1 MPGYNIHRGFNYS
14 AFIAVAALLYFK
26 GMSFLDLYQFIVLV
40 AGFYIGTEFVTP
52 DLDVESRA
60 INRWGPLKVLWWP
73 YMLMFKHGQSSHNI
87 FYGAVVRVLYFSLMI
102 AGLYYLIF
110 KTVPTDITIPTVF
123 LYVLLVGI
131 VLANVLHVMLD
142 MLF

>member
-1 MPGYNIHRGFNYS
+1 MPSYNIHRGFNYI

-26 GMSFLDLYQFIVLV
+26 GQSFLDLYQFIVLV
-40 AGFYIGTEFVTP
+40 TGFYIGTDFVTP

-60 INRWGPLKVLWWP
+60 INRWGPLKVLWLP
-73 YMLMFKHGQSSHNI
+73 YKWAFNHGQSSHNI
-87 FYGAVVRVLYFSLMI
+87 FYGAVVRVLYFSLII

-110 KTVPTDITIPTVF
+110 KTVPIDITISPVF
-123 LYVLLVGI
+123 LYILLVGI
-131 VLANVLHVMLD
+131 VLANALHVMLD

>member
-1 MPGYNIHRGFNYS
+1 MPSYNTHRGFNYI
-14 AFIAVAALLYFK
+14 AFIAVVALLYFK
-26 GMSFLDLYQFIVLV
+26 GQSFLDLYQFIVLV

-73 YMLMFKHGQSSHNI
+73 YMWMFKHGQSSHNI
-87 FYGAVVRVLYFSLMI
+87 FYGAVVRVLYFSLII

-110 KTVPTDITIPTVF
+110 KTVPTDITIPAVF
-123 LYVLLVGI
+123 LYVLLAGI
-131 VLANVLHVMLD
+131 VLANALHVMLD